1 MPESEEQLNLP
12 KHLVLIPDG
21 NGRWARKH
29 NLPIEAGHFQGA
41 QAIREI
47 LYELQDMNV
56 EVVTVWGFSTE
67 NWSRSPEESA
77 NIMGVMRNLIQIEG
91 ERLAEKGIK
100 FRYIGRRDRVPQDL
114 LLEIINL
121 EEKTVT
127 NQGKTFVL
135 ALDYGGRDEIIR
147 AVNKVGGQP
156 VDENSFKEF
165 LDTAG
170 LPDPDLIIRTSGEMR
185 TSGILPY
192 QSVYAEFVSSPALL
206 PDFNKNELLK
216 CLNEYSRRQ
225 RRFGHR
231 PDSTIRATFSWLNL
245 PENSLDGF
253 MGALLPVLD
262 QTANKFVEQ
271 WRQGRFYK
279 NSPAQEDIDIF
290 QKLLSGGKK
299 LRPALVALGY
309 ENFRGEEEFLEGML
323 TAAISYEI
331 IHNSFLIHD
340 DIMDNSLIRRGQP
353 SVHDQYR
360 ALHENQGGVLDSTQ
374 YGIAAAINAGDLG
387 PFRAL
392 KAVCEIE
399 NKPDRIVKAEQWLRY
414 VIETTLQG
422 QRRDLT
428 EIPLDQL
435 TEKYVYQI
443 HHQKTAVYSVVGPL
457 TLGAIL
463 AGASEKELAYL
474 NTFGVSL
481 GIAFQI
487 IDDHLGLYG
496 DERVLGKSVVSDTK
510 EAKKTLQFTQAYRLA
525 TSQQRQF
532 LKEVWGKQDITI
544 DELAQ
549 VRQLIEELG
558 VKEVVLQRADLL
570 AQRAKNVIPQIT
582 SDQTMSDILEE
593 LTTFV
598 VKRDF

>member
-1 MPESEEQLNLP
+1 MSELEQLNLP
-12 KHLVLIPDG
+12 QHLVLIPDG

-29 NLPIEAGHFQGA
+29 NLPIEMGHLRGA

-56 EVVTVWGFSTE
+56 EVVTIWGFSTE
-67 NWSRSPEESA
+67 NWSRSTEETG
-77 NIMGVMRNLIQIEG
+77 NIMAVMQHLIQIEG
-91 ERLAEKGIK
+91 KRLIEKGIK
-100 FRYIGRRDRVPQDL
+100 FRLIGRRDRIPGTL
-114 LLEIINL
+114 LQEIINL
-121 EEKTVT
+121 EGKTAN
-127 NQGKTFVL
+127 NQGKNFVL

-147 AVNKVGGQP
+147 AVNKVAGHP
-156 VDENSFKEF
+156 VNENSFRVF
-165 LDTAG
+165 LDTVG

-185 TSGILPY
+185 TSGVLPY
-192 QSVYAEFVSSPALL
+192 QSVYAEFVSSPVLL
-206 PDFNKNELLK
+206 PDFDKNELLK
-216 CLNEYSRRQ
+216 CLKEYSRRQ
-225 RRFGHR
+225 RRFGQR
-231 PDSTIRATFSWLNL
+231 PDSIARATFDWLNL
-245 PENSLDGF
+245 PENNLDGF
-253 MGALLPVLD
+253 LEALLPVLD

-279 NSPAQEDIDIF
+279 SSPAQEDIDIF
-290 QKLLSGGKK
+290 QRLLSGGKK
-299 LRPALVALGY
+299 LRPALTVLGY
-309 ENFRGEEEFLEGML
+309 ENFRGEEEFREGAL
-323 TAAISYEI
+323 QAAISYEI

-340 DIMDNSLIRRGQP
+340 DIMDSSTIRRGQP

-360 ALHENQGGVLDSTQ
+360 ALHEDQGGILDHAQ

-392 KAVCEIE
+392 KTIWEIE
-399 NKPDRIVKAEQWLRY
+399 NKPDRIVKAQQWLRY

-435 TEKYVYQI
+435 TETDVYRI

-474 NTFGVSL
+474 NTFGVNL

-496 DERVLGKSVVSDTK
+496 NEQILGKPVDSDLK
-510 EAKKTLQFTQAYRLA
+510 EAKKTLQFTQAYHLG
-525 TSQQRQF
+525 SQEQKQF
-532 LKEVWGKQDITI
+532 LKEVWGKQEITS
-544 DELAQ
+544 DELTQ
-549 VRQLIEELG
+549 VKQLIEELG
-558 VKEVVLQRADLL
+558 VKESVLQRADLL
-570 AQRAKNVIPQIT
+570 TERAKNVIPQIT
-582 SDQTMSDILEE
+582 SDQTMSMILTE